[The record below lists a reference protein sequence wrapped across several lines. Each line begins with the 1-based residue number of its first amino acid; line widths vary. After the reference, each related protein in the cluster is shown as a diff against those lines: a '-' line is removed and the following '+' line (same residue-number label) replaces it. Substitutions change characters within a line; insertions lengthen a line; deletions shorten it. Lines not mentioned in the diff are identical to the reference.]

1 MTPTANIEKP
11 TPSRAE
17 KPTPRHRQ
25 LVGILLKY
33 GGRELVD
40 RLRLGSFLAGN
51 QEHME
56 EHAGE
61 LASDLE
67 ELGPT
72 YIKFGQLLST
82 RSDLLP
88 DAVLEQLER
97 LQDQIQPMPFEMV
110 KTIIEVELGRP
121 LMDIFSSVE
130 ETPLGSASLG
140 QVHAAVLRDG
150 RAVAVKVQR
159 PGIRELIASDIEALR
174 DFAGWFE
181 KRTEVGRRYAVAALV
196 EEFNS
201 SIMRE
206 LDYELEAQN
215 MLRLKRNMAEFPHIL
230 VPSPTPE
237 LCTQRVLTMDF
248 VAGLKVSR
256 VGPLIQ
262 ANMNGEKIADALLEA
277 YLKQVFV
284 DGFFHADPHPGNVFL
299 VDSEHVALLDVGLV
313 GYFAPTLRRKMLQML
328 PAIYEMDVNEMIELT
343 LEVGEAEEGF
353 NRVEL
358 KRRFGE
364 IVQKSQSGSIEQI
377 QVSRVLLSIVRAS
390 SECGVRLPAEM
401 STLGRTMFH
410 LDKVGRF
417 MAPGFDVNAAVR
429 RHVGDIM
436 SRQVMRDVQPKS
448 ILKAALEAAELLGQ
462 LPRRA
467 NRLMDA
473 LFERKLGMRIDVVP
487 DAHLLENLQKIAN
500 RITLGLVLAAL
511 IVGASQLMQV
521 QTTFQIFGYPG
532 FAMICFIGALVGG
545 LWLVVNIIRADG
557 KTRDEVPPRS

>member
-1 MTPTANIEKP
+1 MTTADIEKP
-11 TPSRAE
+11 AADRHS

-40 RLRLGSFLAGN
+40 RLRLNHFLTGN

-61 LASDLE
+61 LAKDLE
-67 ELGPT
+67 NLGPT

-88 DAVLEQLER
+88 DAVLEQLTR
-97 LQDQIQPMPFEMV
+97 LQDQITPMPFEMI
-110 KTIIEVELGRP
+110 KTIVETELGRP
-121 LMDIFSSVE
+121 LADIFPSFE

-140 QVHAAVLRDG
+140 QVHAALLPDG
-150 RAVAVKVQR
+150 RSVAVKVQR
-159 PGIRELIASDIEALR
+159 PGIRDLIASDIEALR

-181 KRTEVGRRYAVAALV
+181 KRTDVGRRYAVASLV

-215 MLRLKRNMAEFPHIL
+215 MIRLKRNMAEFPHIV
-230 VPSPTPE
+230 VPSPVPE

-248 VAGLKVSR
+248 IAGLKISR
-256 VGPLIQ
+256 IGPLIQ
-262 ANMNGEKIADALLEA
+262 ANMNGGKIADALLEA

-299 VDSEHVALLDVGLV
+299 MDSEHVALLDVGLV
-313 GYFAPTLRRKMLQML
+313 GYFAPSLRRKMLQML
-328 PAIYEMDVNEMIELT
+328 PAIYEMDINEMIELT
-343 LEVGEAEEGF
+343 LEVGESEESF
-353 NRVEL
+353 DRVEL

-364 IVQKSQSGSIEQI
+364 IVQKSQSGSIEQVE
-377 QVSRVLLSIVRAS
+377 VSRVLLSVVRAAS
-390 SECGVRLPAEM
+390 DCGVRLPAEM
-401 STLGRTMFH
+401 STLGRTLFH

-417 MAPGFDVNAAVR
+417 MAPGFDVNASIR

-511 IVGASQLMQV
+511 IIGASQLMQIK
-521 QTTFQIFGYPG
+521 TPFTLLGYPG
-532 FAMICFIGALVGG
+532 LAMICFGGALIGG
-545 LWLVVNIIRADG
+545 LWLVFSIIRADR
-557 KTRDEVPPRS
+557 KTREEVPPRS